1 MEIIRESTANYEE
14 FENINYGVVF
24 EYDDYFYIKID
35 YEARIEKIKKDEEIN
50 AVCLNDG
57 ETAYFGPTDRIKIVE
72 ASLMIKE

>member
-35 YEARIEKIKKDEEIN
+35 YEARIEKDEKIN

-57 ETAYFGPTDRIKIVE
+57 ETAYFGPIDRIKIVE